1 MAQTPG
7 SLRGQV
13 LDPSGAAV
21 PKASVTVTG
30 PNGLVKAALAD
41 NDGNYVIAGLPAG
54 KYTIRVS
61 ATGFTLFEK
70 TDLDLS
76 GGRPATFNVN
86 LTVEVAKQEV
96 TVADTQQV
104 ELDPAKNAGALVL
117 KQEDLDMLS
126 DDPDDL
132 EADLL
137 ALAGPAAGPNGGQIF
152 IDGFSN
158 GQLPPKE
165 SIREIRINSNPF
177 SAEYD
182 TSGRGRIEIL
192 TKPGTGDF
200 HGTVNAIYS
209 DHLFDARNPFITSPD
224 FSVPASDTKNLQA
237 NFSGPIIKNKLSFF
251 IDFSR
256 RQQREDSLINT
267 EQLSPDCTSLSF
279 GTPCAPLTQ
288 AYAIIAPNTF
298 DSISPRID
306 YQLTSNITLQ
316 GRYMWRGSEQ
326 DQGGIGGYNLSALPS
341 AQCALLTSAA
351 GSNCSTAYIQHGTNQ
366 TIQLTETQ
374 VVNTSTINETRFQ
387 YFKNETNQLGI
398 NNVPNISVADAF
410 TSGSSF
416 PQNYTNVGNYELQN
430 YTTITHGTHFIK
442 FGARLRFNREASY
455 VTSNFYGQFN
465 FDSLS
470 SYALLQQGLAQ
481 GISLANIFAAG
492 GQPYQ
497 YIFNYAQNPL
507 IQASQFDAGPFFQD
521 DWRVQPN
528 ITLSLGLRYEVQNNI
543 PDHGD
548 WAPRVGLAWGLGKSQ
563 GRGRNPKTVLRAGF
577 GYFYDRFS
585 LGNVINTMRYDGK
598 DTSGGELAYTISNPY
613 FYLLNGQLVCYAAVP
628 GTPCNSSGQVLT
640 QQSLI
645 SSASA
650 AGSATYHIDGS
661 YQSPRQQQAAIG
673 IDRQL
678 PKNVTLSVNYINSV
692 GTHVLRTVNINTPL
706 PGTWQPL
713 NPSASVY
720 PLGES
725 AGIYDLYESSGM
737 YKQNQLI
744 FNGNARINSR
754 ISLFGF
760 YAYGHVNTNVSSSA
774 AAPSDPYN
782 FNQDWGRAAYDIH
795 HRVNINGSILTVW
808 GIRMSP
814 NILFNSAPPFNITE
828 GIDQYGDTLTNAR
841 PALEPAGFSPPVPL
855 QACTPQLA
863 RSLAPCLVSG
873 TPYGNFVINP
883 ASEGLQPIPINAF
896 SAYREFNFNLRLSRT
911 WGFGE
916 PAGSTNQ
923 RPQRQ
928 GGPPGGFGGG
938 MGGGPRGGGGGRGPG
953 GPGGPGGM
961 FGGGEST
968 GKRYN
973 LTAGI
978 MFHNLFN
985 TVNPGAIEGD
995 LLSPRIG
1002 DPLAQANVGGF
1013 GGNQN
1018 AQAFNRRID
1027 LSLRFQF

>member
-1 MAQTPG
+1 MNFSTRAVLFFFFAWIFSEALMAQAPG

-21 PKASVTVTG
+21 PKATVTVTG
-30 PNGLVKAALAD
+30 ANNVVKTAQSD

-54 KYTIRVS
+54 KYTVRVS

-70 TDLDLS
+70 TDVDLS
-76 GGRPATFNVN
+76 SGRPVTFNAN
-86 LTVEVAKQEV
+86 LTVEAAKQEV
-96 TVADTQQV
+96 TVADTQQL

-117 KQEDLDMLS
+117 KSEDLDMLS

-165 SIREIRINSNPF
+165 SIREVRINSNPF

-192 TKPGTGDF
+192 TKPGTGNF
-200 HGTVNAIYS
+200 HGTINLTYS
-209 DHLFDARNPFITSPD
+209 DWLFNARNPFITSPD

-237 NFSGPIIKNKLSFF
+237 NLSGPIIKNKLSFF

-256 RQQREDSLINT
+256 RQQRLDSLINAEELAPSCAT
-267 EQLSPDCTSLSF
+267 LAFGSPCT
-279 GTPCAPLTQ
+279 PLPQ
-288 AYAIIAPNTF
+288 GYAIIAPNTF
-298 DSISPRID
+298 NSISPRID
-306 YQLTSNITLQ
+306 YQLTTNITLQ
-316 GRYMWRGSEQ
+316 GRYTWHGSDQEQ
-326 DQGGIGGYNLSALPS
+326 AGVGGYNLPD
-341 AQCALLTSAA
+341 
-351 GSNCSTAYIQHGTNQ
+351 TAYTSHVVNQ
-366 TIQLTETQ
+366 VVQLTETQ

-387 YFKNETNQLGI
+387 YFRNDTNQLGV
-398 NNVPNISVADAF
+398 NPVPNISVADAF
-410 TSGSSF
+410 TTGSSF
-416 PQNYTNVGNYELQN
+416 PRNYTNVGNYELQN

-442 FGARLRFNREASY
+442 FGARLRYNREASY

-470 SYALLQQGLAQ
+470 AYAILQQGLAQ
-481 GISLANIFAAG
+481 GAPLATIFAQG

-507 IQASQFDAGPFFQD
+507 IQANQFDAGPFFQD
-521 DWRVQPN
+521 DWHVKPS

-548 WAPRVGLAWGLGKSQ
+548 WAPRIGLAWGIGPSQ
-563 GRGRNPKTVLRAGF
+563 GRLQSPKTVLRGGF

-585 LGNVINTMRYDGK
+585 LGNVINTLRYNGT
-598 DTSGGELAYTISNPY
+598 DTGGGELAYTITNPQ
-613 FYLLNGQLVCYAAVP
+613 FYLVGGQLVNTSNQLV
-628 GTPCNSSGQVLT
+628 T

-645 SSASA
+645 SPANQIA
-650 AGSATYHIDGS
+650 SATYHIDGT
-661 YQSPRQQQAAIG
+661 YQSPRMQQAAIG

-678 PKNVTLSVNYINSV
+678 PKNTTLSVNYINSI
-692 GTHVLRTVNINTPL
+692 GTHTLRTVDINTPL
-706 PGTWQPL
+706 PETWNRL
-713 NPSASVY
+713 NPSASLY
-720 PLGES
+720 PLGQA
-725 AGIYDLYESSGM
+725 AGIYNLYESSGM

-744 FNGNARINSR
+744 FNGNARISPR
-754 ISLFGF
+754 ISLFGY

-774 AAPSDPYN
+774 AAPSNPYN
-782 FNQDWGRAAYDIH
+782 FNQDWGRASYDVH

-814 NILFNSAPPFNITE
+814 NIVFNSAPPFNITE

-841 PALEPAGFSPPVPL
+841 PAMEPVGFPTTP
-855 QACTPQLA
+855 QCTPQLA
-863 RSLAPCLVSG
+863 RSLTTCLVTN

-883 ASEGLQPIPINAF
+883 PSNLAVIPINAF
-896 SAYREFNFNLRLSRT
+896 SGYRQFNFNLRLSRT

-923 RPQRQ
+923 QQRQ
-928 GGPPGGFGGG
+928 RQGGGPPGGFGG
-938 MGGGPRGGGGGRGPG
+938 MGGPRGGGR

-961 FGGGEST
+961 FGGGDST

-978 MFHNLFN
+978 FFHNLFN
-985 TVNPGAIEGD
+985 TVNAGSVEGD

-1002 DPLAQANVGGF
+1002 EPLAQANIGGY
-1013 GGNQN
+1013 GGNQA